1 MRNTLPKTYRGAGK
15 VAYLVIR
22 ADVEDKL
29 AKGWFLSDIFAE
41 HQARL
46 PVGYKQFAKYVQR
59 FSDHTRPRPVGWT
72 PRGGKSR

>member
-1 MRNTLPKTYRGAGK
+1 MRSTVPGTYRGVGK
-15 VAYLVIR
+15 VAYLAIR

-41 HQARL
+41 HESHF

-59 FSDHTRPRPVGWT
+59 YSDHTRPRPVGWT
-72 PRGGKSR
+72 PRSGTNR